1 MKYTQTLIALGF
13 ITSSLLAGPVFAG
26 QSEQNVKG
34 AVGSLAAEQ
43 KQSTD
48 MAAGDERSLRK
59 TRARLSRPATQALQA
74 EAAGSQNTRSSRGN
88 RVRVSTGAEPAQHE
102 NRVSGRG
109 QKSLR
114 RNGPDHAEL
123 ARIQRGG

>member
-13 ITSSLLAGPVFAG
+13 ITSSLLAGPAFAG

-34 AVGSLAAEQ
+34 AMGSLAAEQ

-48 MAAGDERSLRK
+48 VAASAKQSVRK
-59 TRARLSRPATQALQA
+59 TASRPSKPTTQAPKA
-74 EAAGSQNTRSSRGN
+74 EMAGSQNEQSSRGS
-88 RVRVSTGAEPAQHE
+88 RVRVSTDAEPAQHE

-114 RNGPDHAEL
+114 RNGPEPT
-123 ARIQRGG
+123 